1 MICKQCSKQFDLK
14 SDHKGLVNVCLNCD
28 GTDIDK
34 LMAKVIWSGKQTV
47 EIEITN
53 QKEARLFNSRN
64 KRFGCSVLSCITT
77 PKGPAEREASKANSG
92 AELRAMY
99 SSPLGEKHH
108 LKG

>member
-1 MICKQCSKQFDLK
+1 MLCSQCGKQFDLK
-14 SDHKGLVNVCLNCD
+14 ADHKGLANVCLNCGGED
-28 GTDIDK
+28 VDR

-53 QKEARLFNSRN
+53 QHDAKLFNSRN
-64 KRFGCSVLSCITT
+64 KRFGCSILSCIATAKN
-77 PKGPAEREASKANSG
+77 PSDREASKAKSG

-99 SSPLGEKHH
+99 HSSLGEKHH